1 MEIAGE
7 GREAGRTSIFRP
19 RTSCW
24 AVWDPLRDWC
34 CQTEVVLLCLDMETT
49 SLIPENGGAG
59 CWKSTELLFES
70 ENRSSHVSL
79 FATPWTIQSMEF
91 SRPVLE
97 WVAMPSSGD
106 LPNPEIR
113 TRSSAFE
120 AYSLPT
126 EPPGKPKNPGVGSLF
141 LLQWIFLTQELNW
154 GLLNCRWIL
163 YHLSYQGTSLWEDKI
178 SRNGY
183 RGWLYN
189 ILNTLNSTELFT

>member
-1 MEIAGE
+1 
-7 GREAGRTSIFRP
+7 
-19 RTSCW
+19 
-24 AVWDPLRDWC
+24 
-34 CQTEVVLLCLDMETT
+34 
-49 SLIPENGGAG
+49 
-59 CWKSTELLFES
+59 
-70 ENRSSHVSL
+70 
-79 FATPWTIQSMEF
+79 MEF

-106 LPNPEIR
+106 LPNPGIK
-113 TRSSAFE
+113 TRSSALE